1 MGRIVAISCCIRILG
16 ITTTNLHDLEWTA
29 LLAPVLKHVN
39 CVGKSADEGRGD
51 ASSASCRHPA
61 GAVLF
66 RKDPWPSQACPC
78 QELSSSAGPVEI
90 AQGREPPGRAGR
102 MQRFALAA
110 RLRADDPQ
118 HLFPVVLAEK
128 MQAASGPA
136 GPLIRKDR
144 DEAGGSAGDL
154 LRSIVPSSSARSQNR
169 SHTRCSQTARP
180 LTATSRSVPS
190 ISPLHWAQVRS
201 VRDVVGCWAV
211 RGGVFGGIRFFFSRP
226 KTPLQTRHTRHNN
239 VFNGL
244 ARILNPTQRGLVSGW
259 ILAKSPLFST
269 LCRVCRVQ
277 KPDSGPQKN
286 RTLFRSRL
294 RAGDSA

>member
-1 MGRIVAISCCIRILG
+1 MMKTGGFFAGRRSHSVTLQPTSETSWLADFRVAPRWPSRRWAILALVGRVVKLEDHDIRAAILRMGRIVAISCCIRILG

-66 RKDPWPSQACPC
+66 RKDAWPSQACPC

-118 HLFPVVLAEK
+118 HLFPVVLATED
-128 MQAASGPA
+128 ASGVRPSGALDPEGPGRGGGINRHPLRAVALVEEAPVWFLALAMEPRRPA
-136 GPLIRKDR
+136 ADGYL
-144 DEAGGSAGDL
+144 
-154 LRSIVPSSSARSQNR
+154 V
-169 SHTRCSQTARP
+169 TAREAAMGADCP
-180 LTATSRSVPS
+180 FLP
-190 ISPLHWAQVRS
+190 
-201 VRDVVGCWAV
+201 
-211 RGGVFGGIRFFFSRP
+211 RP
-226 KTPLQTRHTRHNN
+226 P
-239 VFNGL
+239 F
-244 ARILNPTQRGLVSGW
+244 
-259 ILAKSPLFST
+259 
-269 LCRVCRVQ
+269 
-277 KPDSGPQKN
+277 
-286 RTLFRSRL
+286 
-294 RAGDSA
+294 